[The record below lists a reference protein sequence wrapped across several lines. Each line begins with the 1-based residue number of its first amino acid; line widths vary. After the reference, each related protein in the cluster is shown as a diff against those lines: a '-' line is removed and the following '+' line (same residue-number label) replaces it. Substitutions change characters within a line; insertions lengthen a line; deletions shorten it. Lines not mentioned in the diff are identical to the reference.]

1 MWIVDLV
8 SQPLNWRIYQGLFK
22 GKSLEE
28 EMAFA
33 NYYHLEN
40 TNRVLHLFCY
50 IATFSLLSAQIEDYL
65 GIIGLSTWYVF
76 FFLVYSKISI
86 PITFFYL
93 GVAHL
98 IKPLLSN
105 VFPFYFFP
113 MAVFMFQVF
122 QFLGHYYIEKKFPA
136 FRVFE
141 ATVITPITI
150 ALTLLNEVMPF
161 QREFLKEIVK
171 QTELWKQKL
180 EAEQ

>member
-22 GKSLEE
+22 GQCLEE

-50 IATFSLLSAQIEDYL
+50 IATFSLLSAQIGDYL
-65 GIIGLSTWYVF
+65 GIIGSCLWYAF

-86 PITFFYL
+86 AITIFYL
-93 GVAHL
+93 GTAHL

-105 VFPFYFFP
+105 VFPIYFFP
-113 MAVFMFQVF
+113 LAVLMFQVF

-150 ALTLLNEVMPF
+150 ALTLLNEIVPF
-161 QREFLKEIVK
+161 QRELVKEILK
-171 QTELWKQKL
+171 YTELWKSKL
-180 EAEQ
+180 EAQQ